1 MGDKMDNLS
10 KEKINEH
17 AQIVADTIKI
27 CFYQVCPTPREL
39 NQQELYNVIKTIGQ
53 TCFIRGYSIGLK
65 ENKGEENAVHE

>member
-1 MGDKMDNLS
+1 MDDRT

-17 AQIVADTIKI
+17 AKIVADIIKA
-27 CFYQVCPTPREL
+27 CFKEACPTPREL

-65 ENKGEENAVHE
+65 ENEEKDNAVHE